1 MGWRAPETL
10 ALAFPEAV
18 PRPLTGTVELQLAA
32 AGAAPLSRPERAS
45 AVLAALYETLD
56 GAAVTTPLVRRL
68 PSGARAWLLCRAAAL
83 MGRESGWFQADCTAC
98 GAPYDLRLR
107 LADVPKGP
115 PGPGFPTAEVETSLG
130 PRRFEVPNGRHEET
144 LARGTTSDPRRDLLA
159 LAGLAGSAVEDACRF
174 TEADMQ
180 RIEAALEATAP
191 DIGDRIAATCP
202 ACGAAT
208 EAVIDPLAFA
218 LPHPDEILRETHLIA
233 RAYRWDERAI
243 HALPSDRRRAY
254 ARIIAAE
261 ARGGGVAR

>member
-18 PRPLTGTVELQLAA
+18 PRPMTGTVELRLAE

-56 GAAVTTPLVRRL
+56 GTAVTPPLVRRL
-68 PSGARAWLLCRAAAL
+68 PSGARAWLLCRGAAL
-83 MGRESGWFQADCTAC
+83 MGRESGWFQAECTAC
-98 GAPYDLRLR
+98 GAPYDLQLR
-107 LADVPKGP
+107 LAEVPRGP

-130 PRRFEVPNGRHEET
+130 PRRFEVPNGRHEEA
-144 LARGTTSDPRRDLLA
+144 LARGTTADPRRDLLA
-159 LAGLAGSAVEDACRF
+159 LLGLAETAAEDALRY
-174 TEADMQ
+174 TEADMAG
-180 RIEAALEATAP
+180 IETALEATAP
-191 DIGDRIAATCP
+191 DIGDRIATTCP
-202 ACGAAT
+202 ACGTAT

-233 RAYRWDERAI
+233 RAYRWDEAAI
-243 HALPSDRRRAY
+243 HALPSGRRRAY

-261 ARGGGVAR
+261 SRGGGGTR